1 MFFVLSKMLNFLTNP
16 MVIVLGFFLVALFV
30 KRPTLK
36 QKSFLLGIGLLIFF
50 SNGFIANEVMRL
62 WEVEAT
68 PYADITKRYSWGV
81 VLTGVTLND
90 KLPDD
95 RVYFNHGAD
104 RAIHAVDL
112 YKRGVISKILISG
125 GIGRVLTTA
134 RPEADEM
141 FKAMKLMGVPDSA
154 MVIENHSRNT
164 YESAINVKEFLN
176 KSNSRDTVLLITS
189 AFHMR
194 RSSACFNRAG
204 VPSELFSCDF
214 YTHPTTFTPDEF
226 LVPKAEAI
234 LTWQK
239 LFKEWLGM
247 LAYKLAGYI

>member
-1 MFFVLSKMLNFLTNP
+1 M
-16 MVIVLGFFLVALFV
+16 ILGFILTGFLIKKKALT
-30 KRPTLK
+30 KR
-36 QKSFLLGIGLLIFF
+36 FFIAGVVLLLFF
-50 SNGFIANEVMRL
+50 SNGFIANEVMSL

-68 PYADITKRYSWGV
+68 PYSEIERRYTWGV

-90 KLPDD
+90 KKPDD

-104 RAIHAVDL
+104 RVTHTVDL
-112 YKRGVISKILISG
+112 YKRGIISKILISG
-125 GIGRVLTTA
+125 GIGRVLTIA

-141 FKAMKLMGVPDSA
+141 FKAMKLMGVPDSV
-154 MVIENHSRNT
+154 MVIENQSRNT
-164 YESAINVKEFLN
+164 YESAINVKEFF
-176 KSNSRDTVLLITS
+176 KRANSRDTVLLITS

-194 RSSACFNRAG
+194 RSMACFTKAG
-204 VPSELFSCDF
+204 LPTKAFSCDF
-214 YTHPTTFTPDEF
+214 YTHPTTLTPDEL

-247 LAYKLAGYI
+247 LAYKAAGYI